1 MPGGIWTEA
10 DTKSA
15 RTQPGV
21 YSNIMAEAA
30 RIIEPGAG
38 GVVFIVG
45 KADWGPLDTVV
56 EVRSARPSSLG
67 DSIQERFGLTDS
79 LFKLGDQAFQGG
91 ALAVRCLRISTAAAA
106 KATVT
111 LQDGDNSPADA
122 LVLTAKYEGTRANSF
137 AVTVKDHPVSGKIL
151 EIAESGVLLE
161 SFFVDTNTN
170 EAVAAQLNATSS
182 YVDAKTT
189 GTTGR
194 ALGDV
199 SNAALTGGDS
209 GKSLVAADYT
219 AAQNIAV
226 NEAFDVYVQD
236 DDTTSANQDS
246 AASWA
251 KAQRAAGHRFVAVFG
266 GTATETAANAR
277 TRAKAM
283 NDESNVYVHPGF
295 VDGSGVT
302 FSGQEAAAR
311 IAGLIA
317 GKGFTRAVTYSPLPR
332 VARTNLTLSP
342 SAVGLHLEAG
352 VLPLVADGGSI
363 RVSSGINTL
372 TSHGT
377 GTNKLATF
385 AKIRTIR
392 TLDAVQNG
400 IERGSRAYLGE
411 VTNDEDGRKSL
422 EGALSD
428 FLDELVSGGAIQ
440 DEYSLS
446 VDRGEADQVFIS
458 IGLTPL
464 DSIEQVFTTIFV
476 SA

>member
-1 MPGGIWTEA
+1 MSGGVWTEA
-10 DTKSA
+10 DTRSP

-38 GVVFIVG
+38 GVVLIVG
-45 KADWGPLDTVV
+45 KADWGPLDEVV
-56 EVRSARPSSLG
+56 STRSARPSSLG

-79 LFKLGDQAFQGG
+79 LFKLGDQAYQGG
-91 ALAVRCLRISTAAAA
+91 ALEVKCLRIATSAAA

-137 AVTVKDHPVSGKIL
+137 TATVKDHPVSGKIL

-161 SFFVDTNTN
+161 SFFIAVNTN
-170 EAVAAQLNATSS
+170 EGVATLLNNTSS

-199 SNAALTGGDS
+199 SNAAMTGGDS
-209 GKSLVAADYT
+209 GKMLVAADYT
-219 AAQNIAV
+219 AAQAIAA

-236 DDTTSANQDS
+236 DDTTAANQT
-246 AASWA
+246 AAAAWA
-251 KAQRAAGHRFVAVFG
+251 VAQRAGGHRFVAVFG
-266 GTATETAANAR
+266 GTATETAADAR

-283 NDESNVYVHPGF
+283 NNEANVYVHPGF
-295 VDGSGVT
+295 VDTSGVT

-332 VARTNLTLSP
+332 VARTNLTLAP

-352 VLPLVADGGSI
+352 VLPLIADGGSI

-372 TSHGT
+372 TSYGV
-377 GTNKLATF
+377 GTNKLPTF

-392 TLDAVQNG
+392 TLDALQNG
-400 IERGSRAYLGE
+400 LERGSRAFLGE
-411 VTNDEDGRKSL
+411 VTNNEDGRRSL
-422 EGALSD
+422 QGALSD
-428 FLDELVSGGAIQ
+428 FMDQLVSGGAIQ
-440 DEYSLS
+440 EGYTLS

-458 IGLTPL
+458 LGVTPL